1 MLKKVYAMDNIK
13 NDYTDVYNMKDIYD
27 MILSCQSVNTEDI
40 YKKIYFDEIV
50 LKDFE

>member
-1 MLKKVYAMDNIK
+1 MINDIELYDLDNIYNDIK
-13 NDYTDVYNMKDIYD
+13 NIYD